1 MLAQQRVAILL
12 ASFNGELF
20 ISEQLRSIAAQNDV
34 RWDLWVSDDGSSD
47 SSVHLLQSFAQ
58 GFSDPQVLLA
68 DALPDERLTF
78 FFRGPGKGP
87 ANNFFYLIETVF
99 ERAFRHYQA
108 FAFADQDDIWF
119 SNKLST
125 ALEGLN
131 RPSAIAKCGS
141 QAPLL
146 WCTAVRWCD
155 SQGGMGSEL
164 PSKISETFV
173 PSLHHAL
180 TQNIVRGNTSV
191 LNREAFEQ
199 IYACRPRFP
208 VVMHDWWFYIVI
220 TASPGG
226 KILYDPVPS
235 LAYRQH
241 ASNQIGEAL
250 SWAVLFERRRRAWQ
264 GEVMKWN
271 DTHIRAL
278 RDLQGKAQ
286 ERLDAALWQ
295 ALEALEQVCR
305 LSREGG
311 FLQRLKALRLVRA
324 AKLRRMR
331 RLQNI
336 FMDLLI
342 LAGRF

>member
-1 MLAQQRVAILL
+1 MLAHQRVAILL

-20 ISEQLRSIAAQNDV
+20 IPEQLRSIAAQKHV
-34 RWDLWVSDDGSSD
+34 QWDLWVSDDGSSD

-58 GFSDPQVLLA
+58 GFSDQQVLLA

-78 FFRGPGKGP
+78 FFRGPGRGTV
-87 ANNFFYLIETVF
+87 NNFFFLIETVF
-99 ERAFRHYQA
+99 ELAFRHYQA

-125 ALEGLN
+125 ALERLN
-131 RPSAIAKCGS
+131 WSSDVSEGRS
-141 QAPLL
+141 QVPLL
-146 WCTAVRWCD
+146 WCTEVQPCN
-155 SQGGMGSEL
+155 SEGIVGSEL
-164 PSKISETFV
+164 PSKIPERFV

-180 TQNIVRGNTSV
+180 TQNIVRGNTVV

-199 IYACRPRFP
+199 VYTCRPHVP

-226 KILYDPVPS
+226 KILHDPEPS

-241 ASNQIGEAL
+241 AANQVGEAR
-250 SWAVLFERRRRAWQ
+250 SWAVLLERRRRAWQ
-264 GEVMKWN
+264 GEVMLWN
-271 DTHIRAL
+271 DTHIRAI
-278 RDLQGKAQ
+278 RDLQGRAH

-295 ALEALEQVCR
+295 AVEALEQVCR
-305 LSREGG
+305 LSREQG
-311 FLQRLKALRLVRA
+311 FLRRLEALRVVRA
-324 AKLRRMR
+324 AKLRRVR
-331 RLQNI
+331 WLQNI